1 LTLTTDKKQGTA
13 TIQKE
18 DEKKR
23 VWDHNT
29 NGIVR
34 VDVKNFLKKL
44 SQQLKRRRKRKVPIV
59 DACLFFRCHSLD
71 DERKKHTH
79 A

>member
-34 VDVKNFLKKL
+34 VDVKIFFKKL
-44 SQQLKRRRKRKVPIV
+44 SQQLKRRKKKKSSNCR
-59 DACLFFRCHSLD
+59 CLLVFSLPFIG
-71 DERKKHTH
+71 
-79 A
+79 